1 MSAGPVADTVTNIG
15 GTHVLACAPGGPKL
29 RTGGDAVE
37 VIGEAL
43 YQRADLVVVPV
54 ERLDPGFFT
63 LSTGIA
69 GEIVQKF
76 VNYRLRL
83 AVRGDLSVH
92 LARSASLRAFVVECN
107 RGRHLWFVADHAELG
122 DRLTR
127 KNPATAE

>member
-1 MSAGPVADTVTNIG
+1 MSAGPVADIVTNIR
-15 GTHVLACAPGGPKL
+15 GTHVLVCAPDGPKL
-29 RTGGDAVE
+29 RTSGDAVE
-37 VIGEAL
+37 MIGEAL
-43 YQRADLVVVPV
+43 YQRADLVAVPV

-83 AVRGDLSVH
+83 AVRGDLSEH

-107 RGRHLWFVADHAELG
+107 RGRHLWFVADDAELG

-127 KNPATAE
+127 KAPAASE

>member
-1 MSAGPVADTVTNIG
+1 MSAGHVADTVTNIR
-15 GTHVLACAPGGPKL
+15 GTYVLDCAPDGPKL

-43 YQRADLVVVPV
+43 YQRADLVVIPV

-63 LSTGIA
+63 LATGIA

-83 AVRGDLSVH
+83 AVRGDLSDH
-92 LARSASLRAFVVECN
+92 LAGSASLRAFVQECDL
-107 RGRHLWFVADHAELG
+107 GRHLWFVADDDELG
-122 DRLTR
+122 DRLVR
-127 KNPATAE
+127 KPAPAE

>member
-1 MSAGPVADTVTNIG
+1 MSAGHVSDTVTNVR
-15 GTHVLACAPGGPKL
+15 GTHVLACAPDGPKL

-43 YQRADLVVVPV
+43 YQRADLVLVPV

-63 LSTGIA
+63 LATGIA

-83 AVRGDLSVH
+83 VVCGDLSEH
-92 LARSASLRAFVVECN
+92 LAGSASLRAFVHESN
-107 RGRHLWFVADHAELG
+107 RGRQLWFVADDAELG
-122 DRLTR
+122 DRLAG
-127 KNPATAE
+127 NGAAAVE

>member
-1 MSAGPVADTVTNIG
+1 MSAEHVADTVTNIR
-15 GTHVLACAPGGPKL
+15 GTHVLDCAPDGPKL

-37 VIGEAL
+37 VIGEAF
-43 YQRADLVVVPV
+43 YQRVDLVVVPV

-63 LSTGIA
+63 LATGIA

-83 AVRGDLSVH
+83 AVRGDLSDH
-92 LARSASLRAFVVECN
+92 LAGSASLRAFVLECN
-107 RGRHLWFVADHAELG
+107 RGRHLWFVADDAELG

-127 KNPATAE
+127 KPPATSE